1 MKKFD
6 IDAVAYESGL
16 DIIETTTDLGGY
28 PRNLK
33 NAIIGFSTYEEAESL
48 ANEYGLRVTTFEKRD
63 GWQLWV
69 RNNGITY
76 GALEITSD
84 DYGDDYYNYYA
95 SDKDSFYREEVEPRL
110 ENYDDEEERESF
122 LEDMREIY
130 KAIEAIDETQVVITR
145 DGRYYETIDI
155 KSMSWSHDTKNYE
168 IGVICDRDDD
178 EEEEEE
184 EE

>member
-6 IDAVAYESGL
+6 IDAVAYENGL

-95 SDKDSFYREEVEPRL
+95 TDKDSFYREEVEPRL

-130 KAIEAIDETQVVITR
+130 KAIEAIDDTQVVITC
-145 DGRYYETIDI
+145 DGRYYETIDA